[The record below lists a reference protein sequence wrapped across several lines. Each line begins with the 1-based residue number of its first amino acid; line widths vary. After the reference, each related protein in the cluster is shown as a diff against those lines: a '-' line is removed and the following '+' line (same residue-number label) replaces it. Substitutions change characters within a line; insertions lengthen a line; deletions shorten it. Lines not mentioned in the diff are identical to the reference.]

1 MKGPRRERYS
11 AGPYDIHVLG
21 IPRPGLRDLYH
32 AMLRVPWWAA
42 IATIVAGYLGLNVIF
57 ALLYVVGGGVANA
70 RAGSFADAFYF
81 SVQTMGTIGYGAM
94 SPESTFA
101 HVVVVIES
109 VTGLLVVALT
119 SGLVFARFSQTRAR
133 VVFSARAVIGP
144 VDGVPTLMVRIG
156 NERRG
161 QIVDAHFRMSVTRTV
176 VTREGVT
183 HYRTE
188 DLALV
193 RERAQA
199 LARSW
204 TVQHRIGPDSPFA
217 SATPESMEREEA
229 ELTLTIVGTDDTSMQ
244 TVFARHVWFP
254 RDIAW
259 GARLADV
266 LTELPNGDMTLD
278 LRRFHDAEPTDP
290 VDGFPYP
297 GR

>member
-1 MKGPRRERYS
+1 M
-11 AGPYDIHVLG
+11 
-21 IPRPGLRDLYH
+21 RDLYH
-32 AMLRVPWWAA
+32 AMLRAPWWAA
-42 IATIVAGYLGLNVIF
+42 IAAIVAGYLGLNALF
-57 ALLYVVGGGVANA
+57 AVAYMVGGGVANA
-70 RAGSFADAFYF
+70 RAGSFADAFFF

-94 SPESTFA
+94 SPASTFA
-101 HVVVVIES
+101 HVMVVIES

-133 VVFSARAVIGP
+133 VVFSTRAVIGP

-161 QIVDAHFRMSVTRTV
+161 QIVDAQFRMSVTRTV
-176 VTREGVT
+176 VSQEGVT
-183 HYRTE
+183 HYRS
-188 DLALV
+188 DDVPLV
-193 RERAQA
+193 RDRAQA

-204 TVQHRIGPDSPFA
+204 TVQHRIGPGSPFA
-217 SATPESMEREEA
+217 GATPQSMEKEEA
-229 ELTLTIVGTDDTSMQ
+229 ELTLIIVGTDDTSMQ

-266 LTELPNGDMTLD
+266 LAELPNGDMTLD
-278 LRRFHDAEPTDP
+278 LSRFHDTEPTAP

-297 GR
+297 EAPR

>member
-42 IATIVAGYLGLNVIF
+42 IGALVAGYLGLNVIF
-57 ALLYVVGGGVANA
+57 GLVYMVAGGVANA
-70 RAGSFADAFYF
+70 RAGSFADGFFF
-81 SVQTMGTIGYGAM
+81 SVETMGTIGYGEMA
-94 SPESTFA
+94 PATTFA
-101 HVVVVIES
+101 HIVVVIES
-109 VTGLLVVALT
+109 VVGLLVVAMAT
-119 SGLVFARFSQTRAR
+119 GLVFARFSQTRAR

-161 QIVDAHFRMSVTRTV
+161 SIVDAQFRMSITRTV

-188 DLALV
+188 DLPLV
-193 RERAQA
+193 RDRAQA

-204 TVQHRIGPDSPFA
+204 TVQHRIGPGSPFA
-217 SATPESMEREEA
+217 GASPESMAREEA
-229 ELTLTIVGTDDTSMQ
+229 ELTLTIVGSDDTSMQ
-244 TVFARHVWFP
+244 TVFARHIWFP
-254 RDIAW
+254 RDVVW
-259 GARLADV
+259 GARLAARV
-266 LTELPNGDMTLD
+266 P
-278 LRRFHDAEPTDP
+278 
-290 VDGFPYP
+290 
-297 GR
+297 